1 MTHAIPDAVSLDE
14 VVAREIPVQWDEAVA
29 VVEELCGLL
38 TSAHAREL
46 PVPHLADVLIN
57 ADGTITLPQGSGGE
71 RGARG
76 AGRTLH
82 ALLST
87 SNAPVALRLFVTH
100 ATSPEAYASIREFAA
115 ALAYFGKP
123 GRAQLI
129 GALYQRCAAAGSSS
143 VSRSPR
149 RPSVSATKQPGGQM
163 AVPPK
168 RRPKLARAAA
178 VATAV
183 SLVVAGIWLWSTR
196 GRHRPANLSF
206 PTLMSEAKSA
216 IRTLELEVSTR
227 LGIRPP
233 PIGSAEHEAT
243 RKPTPASG
251 LSLTPR
257 RTRNERPANLPL
269 STVPLLDQS
278 YQTQAVVPLV
288 NPSPTI
294 DALAPRGTLAAE
306 NEESRPIYSS
316 SDADVRPPVLRFPQA
331 PPPPMVDRR
340 SEALNRMELVISP
353 SGTVEH
359 VRLVA
364 GPSRMTDMML
374 LSGAKMW
381 RFEPALKDG
390 EPVRYRMIVS
400 WIGSP

>member
-1 MTHAIPDAVSLDE
+1 MTHATPDAVSLDE

-38 TSAHAREL
+38 TSARGSEL
-46 PVPHLADVLIN
+46 PVPRLAEVLIN
-57 ADGTITLPQGSGGE
+57 ADGAITLQGSSGE

-76 AGRTLH
+76 ASRTLH
-82 ALLST
+82 ELLST

-100 ATSPEAYASIREFAA
+100 AMSPEAYASIREFAA

-129 GALYQRCAAAGSSS
+129 GALYQRCAAAGPSSFR
-143 VSRSPR
+143 RSPR
-149 RPSVSATKQPGGQM
+149 RPSVSAKEQPGGQI

-168 RRPKLARAAA
+168 RTRPKLARAAA
-178 VATAV
+178 VAAAV

-257 RTRNERPANLPL
+257 RTRNERPSILPL
-269 STVPLLDQS
+269 STVQLVDHS
-278 YQTQAVVPLV
+278 HQTVTVVPLV
-288 NPSPTI
+288 ESSLTI
-294 DALAPRGTLAAE
+294 EAPAPRGTLAAE
-306 NEESRPIYSS
+306 GEESRAIYSS
-316 SDADVRPPVLRFPQA
+316 SDADVLPPVLRFPQA
-331 PPPPMVDRR
+331 PPPPLVDRR
-340 SEALNRMELVISP
+340 SEGLNRMELLISP

-359 VRLVA
+359 VRLVD

-381 RFEPALKDG
+381 RFEPALKDSK
-390 EPVRYRMIVS
+390 PVRYRMIVS
-400 WIGSP
+400 WIAGP